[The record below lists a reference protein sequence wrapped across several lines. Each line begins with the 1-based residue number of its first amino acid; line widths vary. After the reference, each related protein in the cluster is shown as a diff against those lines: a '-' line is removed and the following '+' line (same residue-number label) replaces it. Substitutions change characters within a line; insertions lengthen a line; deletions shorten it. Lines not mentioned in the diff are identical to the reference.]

1 MSDIISISNDCISAQ
16 ISTLGAE
23 LKSVKLG
30 EKEILWEGDPA
41 VWSGQAPLLF
51 PICSGL
57 KDDKFIF
64 EGKEYN
70 LTKHGFAKFSEF
82 EIESNDSSSAT
93 FLLRS
98 NSETLKCYPFEYELR
113 VTYTLENNV
122 IRVDYKVANIGNT
135 NMYYSIGAHE
145 GYACPEGIEKYSIVF
160 EKTEDIM
167 SNKIDG
173 HLLSYEKTMIA
184 ENCKEL
190 PLKQEYFNI
199 DAIIMTDIKSQ
210 KAAIRNLETGKIVV
224 EVDFNGF
231 ENLLIWTKPNAPYVC
246 IEPWCGITDYVD
258 SDYDIIKKPCIIEV
272 LPGEESLRCH
282 SITLFD

>member
-1 MSDIISISNDCISAQ
+1 MSELIKISNGCISAQ

-23 LKSVKLG
+23 LKSIKLG

-41 VWSGQAPLLF
+41 IWSGQAPLLF

-64 EGKEYN
+64 KGKEYN
-70 LTKHGFAKFSEF
+70 LTKHGYAKFSEF
-82 EIESNDSSSAT
+82 EIENNNSSSAT

-98 NSETLKCYPFEYELR
+98 NPETLKCYPFEYELR
-113 VTYTLENNV
+113 VTYTLENNA
-122 IRVDYKVANIGNT
+122 IRVDYKVTNTGNT

-145 GYACPEGIEKYSIVF
+145 GYACPEGIENYSIVF

-167 SNKIDG
+167 CNKIDG
-173 HLLSYEKTMIA
+173 HLLSYEKNMIA

-190 PLKQEYFNI
+190 PLKQEYFAI
-199 DAIIMTDIKSQ
+199 DAIIMTDIKSK

-246 IEPWCGITDYVD
+246 IEPWCGITDYTD
-258 SDYDIIKKPCIIEV
+258 SDYDITKKPYIIEV

-282 SITLFD
+282 SITLFE

>member
-1 MSDIISISNDCISAQ
+1 MSEIIKISNGHMSAQ

-64 EGKEYN
+64 EGREYN

-82 EIESNDSSSAT
+82 EIESSKSDSAT

-98 NSETLKCYPFEYELR
+98 NPESLKGYPFEYELR
-113 VTYTLENNV
+113 VTYTLINDT
-122 IRVDYKVANIGNT
+122 IKIDYAVKNMGNK

-145 GYACPEGIEKYSIVF
+145 GYACPEGIENYSIVF

-167 SNKIDG
+167 CNKIDG
-173 HLLSYEKTMIA
+173 PLLSYEKTMIA

-190 PLKQEYFNI
+190 PLKQEYFEV

-210 KAAIRNLETGKIVV
+210 KAAIRNLKTGKISV

-258 SDYDIIKKPCIIEV
+258 SDYDITKKPCIIEV